1 MPSVV
6 IGKLENDE
14 PENVYDWYRRREF
27 EKKHRKA
34 VSYLLAD
41 LNRTLTWAHELPIA
55 TLQKA

>member
-27 EKKHRKA
+27 EKKHRNA
-34 VSYLLAD
+34 IALLLND
-41 LNRTLTWAHELPIA
+41 MNRTLLWAHELPLA